1 MRDTPEVLIGN
12 GSVAARDIGGAGD
25 VERFAPGRRCAAEG
39 CRTILSSYNAG
50 DRCWA
55 HREATPV
62 LSLGMRRT
70 RAEEGPRVLTDK
82 EERALIE
89 ALTAHRGTIRP
100 RRHPEPAPE
109 PAPAPTPP
117 PPSPVPAPDTRRYR
131 RGR

>member
-12 GSVAARDIGGAGD
+12 GSVAARDLGAGGD
-25 VERFAPGRRCAAEG
+25 VERFAPGRRCASDG

-50 DRCWA
+50 NHCWA

-70 RAEEGPRVLTDK
+70 RAEEGPRVLTDN

-89 ALTAHRGTIRP
+89 ALTAHRGTIRS

-117 PPSPVPAPDTRRYR
+117 PPGPIPPPEVRSHR